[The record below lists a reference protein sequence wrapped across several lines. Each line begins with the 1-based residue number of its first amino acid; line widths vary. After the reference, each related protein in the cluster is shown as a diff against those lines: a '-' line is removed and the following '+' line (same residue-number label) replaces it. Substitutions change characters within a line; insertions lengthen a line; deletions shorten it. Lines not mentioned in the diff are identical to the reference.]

1 MAKQR
6 NKKRLQRVL
15 VANRGEIALRIV
27 RACRQA
33 GIETVA
39 VYSTADEGSAH
50 VWAADSAVCIGPPQ
64 ATESYLNSDAL
75 LHVARACD
83 CDGVHPGYGFLAE
96 NAEFAG
102 RCADQGLTFI
112 GPSADTI
119 ALMGDKVAARQT
131 AAGHGLKVVPGSEDA
146 FSDGREAAKAA
157 LDIGFPLLLK
167 ARSGGGGRG
176 MRIVTER
183 QAFEA
188 MFAQASSEA
197 KSAFGDGGIYLE
209 RYFPT
214 VRHIE
219 VQVFGDSHGNARHL
233 WERDCSLQRR
243 HQKLL
248 EEAPSPVLDGAIRS
262 SMCEA
267 AEALTRNLGYL
278 GAGTVEF
285 IYDVEGREFF
295 FIEMNTRI
303 QVEHPVTEL
312 VTGLDLVAEQLR
324 VAAGEE
330 LSFARAR
337 PEITGHAI
345 EFRLNAEDPADNFMP
360 SMGRLTRWRP
370 PAGPGIRLDS
380 HVFEGYAIP
389 PYYDSLL
396 GKLVVCGSDRDDVVA
411 RAATALAGFGVD
423 GVHTTIPFHRR
434 VLEHPDFLAS
444 RIHTTWVETEL
455 G

>member
-1 MAKQR
+1 VAAR
-6 NKKRLQRVL
+6 PKKSRLRRVL

-39 VYSTADEGSAH
+39 VYSSADAGSAH
-50 VWAADSAVCIGPPQ
+50 VWAADGAVCIGPPPSP
-64 ATESYLNSDAL
+64 ESYLNGAAL

-83 CDGVHPGYGFLAE
+83 CDGLHPGYGFLAE

-102 RCADQGLTFI
+102 RCAEEGLVFI

-131 AAGHGLKVVPGSEDA
+131 AERHGLQVVPGSGEA
-146 FSDGREAAKAA
+146 FGDGREAAKAA
-157 LDIGFPLLLK
+157 ADIGFPLLLK

-176 MRIVTER
+176 MRIVSEGD
-183 QAFEA
+183 AFEA
-188 MFAQASSEA
+188 LFAQASGEA
-197 KSAFGDGGIYLE
+197 KAAFGDGGIYLE

-219 VQVFGDSHGNARHL
+219 VQVFGDCQGNARHL

-248 EEAPSPVLDGAIRS
+248 EEAPSPVLDEATRT

-267 AEALTRNLGYL
+267 AEALTRELGYN

-285 IYDVEGREFF
+285 IYDADSREFF

-303 QVEHPVTEL
+303 QVEHPVTEM

-324 VAAGEE
+324 VAGGEA

-337 PEITGHAI
+337 PKITGHAI
-345 EFRLNAEDPADNFMP
+345 EFRLNAEDAANNFMP
-360 SMGRLTRWRP
+360 SPGRLARWRP
-370 PAGPGIRLDS
+370 PAGPGVRLDS
-380 HVFEGYAIP
+380 HVFEGYAMP

-396 GKLVVCGSDRDDVVA
+396 GKLVVHGCDRDDAVR
-411 RAATALAGFGVD
+411 RAAAALAGFGVA
-423 GVHTTIPFHRR
+423 GVPTTIPFHRR
-434 VLEHPDFLAS
+434 VLQHPDFLDG
-444 RIHTTWVETEL
+444 RIHTTWVEREF